1 MEFYSAFS
9 LIWVED
15 IDISVSTQKYSYP
28 FQKRKNVQ
36 HRNFRIWI
44 VII

>member
-28 FQKRKNVQ
+28 FQKRKSVQ
-36 HRNFRIWI
+36 HRNLRIWI